1 MPYFN
6 FYEAF
11 NSLDLN
17 DNGNIGREE
26 FRGLIQSRGFYVSD
40 KEAREI
46 VEKMDKNKNGRVSFA
61 EFRNELTPKNSVR

>member
-6 FYEAF
+6 VYEAF

-26 FRGLIQSRGFYVSD
+26 FRRLIQSKGFYVSD
-40 KEAREI
+40 KEA
-46 VEKMDKNKNGRVSFA
+46 
-61 EFRNELTPKNSVR
+61 T